1 MNKKDHT
8 QSWLDLC
15 YKKDP
20 ELKSPVPAYV
30 FRDGQ
35 RIFYAPQKNKKGKKQ
50 HVFRNR
56 ERKYI
61 LP

>member
-1 MNKKDHT
+1 MIKKDKE

-20 ELKSPVPAYV
+20 ELSAPVATYI

-35 RIFYAPQKNKKGKKQ
+35 RIFYAPNKNKKGKK
-50 HVFRNR
+50 
-56 ERKYI
+56 
-61 LP
+61 